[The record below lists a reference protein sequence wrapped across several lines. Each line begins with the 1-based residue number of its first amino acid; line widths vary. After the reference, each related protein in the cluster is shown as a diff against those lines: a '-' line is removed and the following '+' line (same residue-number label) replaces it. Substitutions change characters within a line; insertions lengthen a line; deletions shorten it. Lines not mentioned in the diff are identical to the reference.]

1 MVRTLAVVAA
11 LAVAMAGC
19 SAVAPTDD
27 GDRPSTTV
35 TPAPVPSDTATAT
48 PDPSLPPGV
57 YANGSVS
64 PGALGLAH
72 AEALRGESFTWRV
85 EYERRGRDDGAVV
98 DSVSK
103 RMRVATNGSYLLRT
117 DRSTGERQTVYAGE
131 TGTYL
136 RSVFENVS
144 TERELDYEF
153 DHRRHLLT
161 PQSLYRYLPSDSAT
175 VTRVRRG
182 DRLFY
187 RVHVTTPPLGV
198 SERHPKQT
206 VENYSATAY
215 LTPEGLVRTLVVR
228 YDYRLRD
235 EEVSLSLRTEYRRVG
250 ETTVER
256 PDWATELARASA
268 SGSTATATP
277 STTESPGGTDAETTV
292 ATNEPVPATSTRGD
306 G

>member
-19 SAVAPTDD
+19 SAVVPTDN
-27 GDRPSTTV
+27 GGRPSTTA
-35 TPAPVPSDTATAT
+35 TPAPVPGDTATAT

-72 AEALRGESFTWRV
+72 DEELRGQSFTWRV
-85 EYERRGRDDGAVV
+85 EYERRNRDDGAVV

-103 RMRVATNGSYLLRT
+103 RMRVGPDGSYLLRT
-117 DRSTGERQTVYAGE
+117 ERSTGERQTVYAGE

-198 SERHPKQT
+198 SNRHPKQ
-206 VENYSATAY
+206 VVRNYSATAY
-215 LTPEGLVRTLVVR
+215 LTPEGLVRTLAVR
-228 YDYRLRD
+228 YDYRLRG
-235 EEVSLSLRTEYRRVG
+235 EAVSLSLRTEHRRVG

-256 PDWATELARASA
+256 PDWAAELARASA
-268 SGSTATATP
+268 SGSTTTATR
-277 STTESPGGTDAETTV
+277 STTESPSGTVTGTT
-292 ATNEPVPATSTRGD
+292 AAANESASATSAGGD